1 MDIRQNTLKRGVK
14 MKEKLKALLD
24 SKTTWATLG
33 VVAGTLLGDKAAMIV
48 NALGS
53 LVMTIIV

>member
-1 MDIRQNTLKRGVK
+1 
-14 MKEKLKALLD
+14 MKDKLKALLD